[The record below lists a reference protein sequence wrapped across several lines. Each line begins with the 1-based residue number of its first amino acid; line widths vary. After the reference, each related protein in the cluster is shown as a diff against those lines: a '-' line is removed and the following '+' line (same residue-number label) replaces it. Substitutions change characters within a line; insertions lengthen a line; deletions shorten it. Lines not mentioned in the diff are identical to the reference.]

1 LTGFGCYRSHTRK
14 QVEQQARQLLFWN
27 FFLFGKEK
35 SGTIPFP
42 KGKNLNFL
50 FFLKKFLS
58 TQTFR

>member
-42 KGKNLNFL
+42 KGKNSISFS
-50 FFLKKFLS
+50 F
-58 TQTFR
+58 